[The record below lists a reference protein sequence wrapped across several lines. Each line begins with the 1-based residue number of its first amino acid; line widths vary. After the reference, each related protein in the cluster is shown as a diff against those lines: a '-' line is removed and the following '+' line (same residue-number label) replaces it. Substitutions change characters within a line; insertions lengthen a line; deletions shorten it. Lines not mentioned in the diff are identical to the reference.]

1 MCLALPIYGFAAL
14 TLPHASNS
22 GCFGFSPS
30 SPTASPN
37 TQCGLTWNTFS
48 FSFLFSHLYIIY
60 IVRNWIES
68 KTSWKWWKKMN
79 QVFLLCHLNIIKMI
93 CESCLVVSNYL
104 PPRGLYSPWSS
115 PGQNSGV
122 GSCFLPQGI
131 FPGLPHCRRILYQL
145 SHQGKYIIIHWRE
158 FGGRGKCYKLLYF
171 KIVLNHIKYESK
183 LAYILLN
190 RIVAMPSLF
199 FFLSLDSTADKKIFY
214 LGKVSKT

>member
-1 MCLALPIYGFAAL
+1 MHPTLDVLGFLPPPQL
-14 TLPHASNS
+14 LPPT
-22 GCFGFSPS
+22 PS
-30 SPTASPN
+30 V
-37 TQCGLTWNTFS
+37 GLLEIH
-48 FSFLFSHLYIIY
+48 FLFHSYFPILYIIY

-68 KTSWKWWKKMN
+68 KTLWKWWKKMN

-93 CESCLVVSNYL
+93 CESCLVVSNSL
-104 PPRGLYSPWSS
+104 RPRGLYSPWSS

-122 GSCFLPQGI
+122 GSCFLSQGI

-145 SHQGKYIIIHWRE
+145 SHQGKCIIIHWRE